1 MQFRLVFSST
11 MAFWLTY
18 GTAQERQ
25 RVGVIK
31 AMIFDL
37 DGTLAPSKQVMLSEM
52 ASVFARLTRVLPTGV
67 ISGGSFQQFSR
78 QLLDPLAE
86 HDFYP
91 QQLHLL
97 PTCGTRYYLFAD
109 GDWRAQYVL
118 KMAPEQVRK
127 ARRVIEEVARS
138 LGYWCENPAGEIIEN
153 RGSQL
158 TYSALGQQA
167 AREAKDAWDP
177 SGAKRAEL
185 AARAGKLLPELTVL
199 SGGSTSVDITMRGI
213 DKAYGV
219 EKFLAQTELEP
230 TEVLF
235 VGDRLDP
242 DGNDYPAV
250 RTGVQTRA
258 TSGPQQT
265 QEIVAQVLA
274 SVSS

>member
-1 MQFRLVFSST
+1 
-11 MAFWLTY
+11 MAFWLPY
-18 GTAQERQ
+18 GTTAERR
-25 RVGVIK
+25 RVGAIK

-37 DGTLAPSKQVMLSEM
+37 DGTLTPSKQVMLPEI
-52 ASVFARLTRVLPTGV
+52 ARVFARLTRVLPTGV
-67 ISGGSFQQFSR
+67 ISGGSFRQFSH
-78 QLLDPLAE
+78 QLLEPLSSQ
-86 HDFYP
+86 DFSP

-109 GDWRAQYVL
+109 GDWKAQYVL
-118 KMAPEQVRK
+118 KMAPEQVQK
-127 ARRVIEEVARS
+127 ARIVIEDVARS
-138 LGYWCENPAGEIIEN
+138 LGYWCEDPAGEIIEN

-177 SGAKRAEL
+177 SGVKRAEL

-219 EKFLAQTELEP
+219 EKFLARTALKP
-230 TEVLF
+230 AEVLF

-258 TSGPQQT
+258 TTGPGQT
-265 QEIVAQVLA
+265 QEIIAQVLA